1 MTETFYTNKIRAA
14 VTVEYAL
21 LLAVFMGTF
30 IYFGKTMY
38 DLAKLRAESAQSQA
52 VLNIPCVELG
62 SSEYLL
68 GSKAEDRA
76 ICTD

>member
-1 MTETFYTNKIRAA
+1 MKKSFDIKQIRAA

-52 VLNIPCVELG
+52 VLNIPCVEIG

-76 ICTD
+76 VCTD